1 MRMAMQSGEKV
12 CLNVYQDPR
21 NQRSKITNQAAT
33 RLGRRKGREGFM
45 NLIYCEKGGEISILV
60 NTVDVKDRVS
70 PPDDGILAVRDQP
83 DMVLTGE
90 DA

>member
-1 MRMAMQSGEKV
+1 MHMAMQSGEKV

-33 RLGRRKGREGFM
+33 RLGHRKGREGFM

-60 NTVDVKDRVS
+60 NTMDVKDRVS
-70 PPDDGILAVRDQP
+70 PDDKILAVRDQP
-83 DMVLTGE
+83 EKVLTGE

>member
-1 MRMAMQSGEKV
+1 MAMQSGEKV

-60 NTVDVKDRVS
+60 NTMDVKDRVS
-70 PPDDGILAVRDQP
+70 PDDKILAVRDQP
-83 DMVLTGE
+83 EKVLTGE

>member
-1 MRMAMQSGEKV
+1 
-12 CLNVYQDPR
+12 
-21 NQRSKITNQAAT
+21 
-33 RLGRRKGREGFM
+33 M

-60 NTVDVKDRVS
+60 NTMDVKDRVS